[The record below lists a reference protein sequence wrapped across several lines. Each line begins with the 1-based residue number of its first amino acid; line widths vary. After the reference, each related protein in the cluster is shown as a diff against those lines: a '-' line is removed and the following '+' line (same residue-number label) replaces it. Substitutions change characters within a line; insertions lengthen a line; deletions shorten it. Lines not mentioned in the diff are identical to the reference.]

1 MEDLDFSLLEEALLE
16 PEFSEDPNLISAS
29 VLRSALEI
37 GDLFPSGILEVLG
50 DDKDVVRLSGNKQR
64 CLLAHCLLCTLKGGG
79 NATGGEKDEEKQEL
93 TFRRW
98 LGRRKNTRSDPTDNS
113 KKMYLKCLLRYFSSQ
128 TEEKSLEFALKSLS
142 SAPSWEESNAALDAT
157 GLELRSSAVIGDYEA
172 KEGEC
177 VAMVDFANA
186 FPGFGPGFTQEE
198 LLLGTRP
205 GAW

>member
-1 MEDLDFSLLEEALLE
+1 M
-16 PEFSEDPNLISAS
+16 
-29 VLRSALEI
+29 
-37 GDLFPSGILEVLG
+37 LG
-50 DDKDVVRLSGNKQR
+50 DDKDVVRLSGKKQR

-79 NATGGEKDEEKQEL
+79 NATGEEGDEEKQEL

-98 LGRRKNTRSDPTDNS
+98 LGKRKNARSDPTDKS

-128 TEEKSLEFALKSLS
+128 TEEEKSLEFALKSLS

-157 GLELRSSAVIGDYEA
+157 GLELRSSGVVGDFEA
-172 KEGEC
+172 KEGER

-186 FPGFGPGFTQEE
+186 LPGFGPGFTQEE